1 LNTTREEELLK
12 VQDVASRL
20 EISVSLAYK
29 LIESGKLRCSRH
41 GLGRG
46 VIRVSEDQLA
56 DYLASARH
64 VKSPSQ
70 PEVPRLRVRLKHL
83 RL

>member
-1 LNTTREEELLK
+1 MTVRE
-12 VQDVASRL
+12 VARSL
-20 EISVSLAYK
+20 EISVSLTYR

-41 GLGRG
+41 GMGRG

-56 DYLASARH
+56 DYLSSAEQGGRPADLET
-64 VKSPSQ
+64 VL
-70 PEVPRLRVRLKHL
+70 PRPRLKHL

>member
-1 LNTTREEELLK
+1 MKEVALK
-12 VQDVASRL
+12 VREVAKRVD
-20 EISVSLAYK
+20 ISVSLTYR

-56 DYLASARH
+56 EYLASTQQE
-64 VKSPSQ
+64 KSPSQ
-70 PEVPRLRVRLKHL
+70 SESPRHRSRLKHL
-83 RL
+83 QL

>member
-1 LNTTREEELLK
+1 MK
-12 VQDVASRL
+12 VCDVATRL
-20 EISVSLAYK
+20 EISVSLVYR

-56 DYLASARH
+56 AYLAEVEQGHR
-64 VKSPSQ
+64 SP
-70 PEVPRLRVRLKHL
+70 PDPAPRRPLLKHIKL
-83 RL
+83 

>member
-1 LNTTREEELLK
+1 VTVRE
-12 VQDVASRL
+12 VARRL
-20 EISVSLAYK
+20 EISISLTYK
-29 LIESGKLRCSRH
+29 LIDSGKLRCRRH

-56 DYLASARH
+56 DYLASAESEKR
-64 VKSPSQ
+64 PSQ
-70 PEVPRLRVRLKHL
+70 SEPPTPRVRLKHL

>member
-1 LNTTREEELLK
+1 MTVRELAE
-12 VQDVASRL
+12 RL
-20 EISVSLAYK
+20 EISVSLTYK
-29 LIESGKLRCSRH
+29 LLARGKIRCSRH

-56 DYLASARH
+56 EYLASTERGHPPTPLRPATPRA
-64 VKSPSQ
+64 
-70 PEVPRLRVRLKHL
+70 RLRHL

>member
-1 LNTTREEELLK
+1 MTVDE
-12 VQDVASRL
+12 VAKKL
-20 EISVSLAYK
+20 EISVSLAYR
-29 LIESGKLRCSRH
+29 LVESGKLRCCRH

-56 DYLASARH
+56 EYLSSAEQGGRTAD
-64 VKSPSQ
+64 
-70 PEVPRLRVRLKHL
+70 PETVVWQRRLKHI